1 MKTIQDVFSTGLM
14 DADTLA
20 EKAQNLCHLNFQVAL
35 HNPNKHL
42 EVIHSGHPKEITQ
55 IVPHLEFDH
64 LVTRARTCCWLSNL
78 KPDNSS
84 KKSST

>member
-14 DADTLA
+14 DVDTLA
-20 EKAQNLCHLNFQVAL
+20 EKAQKLCHLDFQVAL
-35 HNPNKHL
+35 HNANKHP
-42 EVIHSGHPKEITQ
+42 EVIDSGHPTYITLK
-55 IVPHLEFDH
+55 VPHLEFDH
-64 LVTRARTCCWLSNL
+64 LVTRASTCCWLSNL